1 MDSPFLGMV
10 QYFAF
15 GWAPKGYA
23 LCNGAQISIS
33 QNQALFALLG
43 TQYGG
48 NGTTTFALPDLQGR
62 SIIGQ
67 SNSLTMGEKFG
78 TPTATL
84 LTTNMPMH
92 THSVAAIPVPSCT
105 NTGRGG
111 GPTLTD
117 PTGHVYS
124 NLLSGGGALYN
135 SAPTPGANLGA
146 PSVTVGVAGQ
156 SVPFSTQNPYLA
168 VTATIATVGLFPS
181 RN

>member
-1 MDSPFLGMV
+1 MDAPFLGMV

-23 LCNGAQISIS
+23 LCNGAQMSIQ

-48 NGTTTFALPDLQGR
+48 NGTTTFGLPDLQGR
-62 SIIGQ
+62 SIVGQ
-67 SNSLTMGEKFG
+67 SNGHMMGEKFG
-78 TPTATL
+78 TPSATL
-84 LTTNMPMH
+84 LATNMPMH
-92 THSVAAIPVPSCT
+92 THSVAPIPVPSCT

-111 GPTLTD
+111 GATLTD

-124 NLLSGGGALYN
+124 NLSGGALLYN
-135 SAPTPGANLGA
+135 SAPTSGANLGA
-146 PSVTVGVAGQ
+146 PSVTVGAAGQ
-156 SVPFSTQNPYLA
+156 NVPFSTMNPYLA
-168 VTATIATVGLFPS
+168 VTACISTIGIFPS

>member
-1 MDSPFLGMV
+1 MDTPFLGMV

-15 GWAPKGYA
+15 NFAPKGYA
-23 LCNGAQISIS
+23 LCNGALLSIN
-33 QNQALFALLG
+33 QNAALFALVG
-43 TQYGG
+43 TFYGG
-48 NGTTTFALPDLQGR
+48 NGTSTFGLPDLQGR

-67 SNSLTMGEKFG
+67 SSSLTMGEKFG

-92 THSVAAIPVPSCT
+92 THTVAPIPVPSCT

-111 GPTLTD
+111 GATLTD
-117 PTGHVYS
+117 PTGNVYG
-124 NLLSGGGALYN
+124 NLSSGALYN
-135 SAPTPGANLGA
+135 SAPTPGQNLGA

-156 SVPFSTQNPYLA
+156 SIPFSTQNPYLA
-168 VTATIATVGLFPS
+168 VTACIATMGIFPS